1 MNGLF
6 NSSARGQEPQV
17 ENCSS
22 RDTCVPPSGCETIE
36 IMDSKKLEFLR
47 NLVVGDI
54 LWLLGSQNRD
64 CLLGK
69 NEQFA
74 K

>member
-22 RDTCVPPSGCETIE
+22 RDTCVPPSGSETIE
-36 IMDSKKLEFLR
+36 IMNSKKLEFLR

-54 LWLLGSQNRD
+54 LWLWGSQNRG
-64 CLLGK
+64 CLLME